1 MFGDH
6 FYHKQIRNT
15 VIAFGTIFNNVNIK
29 RTDSSGNPLQT
40 LRVPLSYS
48 PKEKFLARLDAQ
60 QDLTGDDSKVAI
72 TLPRMSFEI
81 TGYSYDP
88 TRKLNKNQRLGRVT
102 TNADTSKLNTQ
113 YSPVPYNVSFSLNVF
128 VANSDD
134 GLQIIEQI
142 LPFFQPDY
150 TVTMILDSTYMD
162 TKRDIPFILENV
174 SYDDSYTGTLTS
186 LRRIIYTLTFTAKIY
201 MYGPISQSAIIK
213 KVSADLYDNLATGDT
228 GQGGTGPRRVE
239 RVTVQPNPTSADKD
253 DTYTYTTTLDFFTD
267 TLDYDNTTGEDK
279 TSSPTKPS

>member
-6 FYHKQIRNT
+6 FYHKKIRNT

-29 RTDSSGNPLQT
+29 RLDSSGNPLQNIK
-40 LRVPLSYS
+40 VPLSYS

-81 TGYSYDP
+81 TGYSYDA
-88 TRKLNKNQRLGRVT
+88 TRKLNKNQKITKVT
-102 TNADTSKLNTQ
+102 TNADTTKMNNQ
-113 YSPVPYNVSFSLNVF
+113 YMPVPYNVNFSLNVYT
-128 VANSDD
+128 ANSDD

-150 TVTMILDSTYMD
+150 TVTMIEDTTMD
-162 TKRDIPFILENV
+162 TKRDIPFILNSVDYE
-174 SYDDSYTGTLTS
+174 DSYTGSLTS
-186 LRRIIYTLTFTAKIY
+186 LRRIIYTLQFTAKVY
-201 MYGPISQSAIIK
+201 LYGPISTSAIIK
-213 KVSADLYDNLATGDT
+213 KVSADLYSDT
-228 GQGGTGPRRVE
+228 GSNAPRVE

-253 DTYTYTTTLDFFTD
+253 DTYTYTTTLEFFTD
-267 TLDYDNTTGEDK
+267 TLDYENTTGEDA
-279 TSSPTKPS
+279 TSNPTKPS

>member
-1 MFGDH
+1 MFGEH
-6 FYHKQIRNT
+6 FYHKKIRNT

-29 RTDSSGNPLQT
+29 RLDSSGNPLQNIK
-40 LRVPLSYS
+40 VPLSYS

-81 TGYSYDP
+81 TGYSYDA
-88 TRKLNKNQRLGRVT
+88 TRKLNKNQKITKVT
-102 TNADTSKLNTQ
+102 TNADTTKLNNQ
-113 YSPVPYNVSFSLNVF
+113 YMPVPYNVNFSLNVYT
-128 VANSDD
+128 ANSDD

-150 TVTMILDSTYMD
+150 TVTMIEDRTMD
-162 TKRDIPFILENV
+162 TKRDIPFILNSVDYE
-174 SYDDSYTGTLTS
+174 DSYTGSLTS
-186 LRRIIYTLTFTAKIY
+186 MRRIIYTLSFTAKVY
-201 MYGPISQSAIIK
+201 LYGPISTSAIIK
-213 KVSADLYDNLATGDT
+213 KVSADLYADT
-228 GQGGTGPRRVE
+228 GSNAPRVE

-253 DTYTYTTTLDFFTD
+253 DTYTYTTTLEFFTD

>member
-1 MFGDH
+1 MFGEH
-6 FYHKQIRNT
+6 FYHKKIRNT

-29 RTDSSGNPLQT
+29 RLDSSGNPLQNIK
-40 LRVPLSYS
+40 VPLSYS

-81 TGYSYDP
+81 TGYSYDA
-88 TRKLNKNQRLGRVT
+88 TRKLNKNQKITKVT
-102 TNADTSKLNTQ
+102 TNADTTKMNNQ
-113 YSPVPYNVSFSLNVF
+113 YMPVPYNVNFQLNVF
-128 VANSDD
+128 TANSDD

-142 LPFFQPDY
+142 LPYFQPDY
-150 TVTMILDSTYMD
+150 TVTMIEDRTMD
-162 TKRDIPFILENV
+162 TKRDIPFILNSV
-174 SYDDSYTGTLTS
+174 DYSDDYSGSLTS
-186 LRRIIYTLTFTAKIY
+186 LRRIIYTLSFTAKVY
-201 MYGPISQSAIIK
+201 LYGPISTNAIIK
-213 KVSADLYDNLATGDT
+213 KVSADLYSDT
-228 GQGGTGPRRVE
+228 GSNAPRVE

>member
-6 FYHKQIRNT
+6 FYHKKIRNT

-29 RTDSSGNPLQT
+29 RLDSSGNPLQNIK
-40 LRVPLSYS
+40 VPLSYS

-81 TGYSYDP
+81 TGYSYDA
-88 TRKLNKNQRLGRVT
+88 TRKLNKNQKITKVT
-102 TNADTSKLNTQ
+102 TNADTTKMNNQ
-113 YSPVPYNVSFSLNVF
+113 YMPVPYNVNFSLNVYT
-128 VANSDD
+128 ANSDD

-150 TVTMILDSTYMD
+150 TVTMIEDTTMD
-162 TKRDIPFILENV
+162 TKRDIPFILNSVDYE
-174 SYDDSYTGTLTS
+174 DSYTGSLTS
-186 LRRIIYTLTFTAKIY
+186 LRRIIYTLQFTAKVY
-201 MYGPISQSAIIK
+201 LYGPISTSAIIK
-213 KVSADLYDNLATGDT
+213 KVSADLYSDT
-228 GQGGTGPRRVE
+228 GSNAPRVE

-253 DTYTYTTTLDFFTD
+253 DTYTYTTTLEFFTD
-267 TLDYDNTTGEDK
+267 TLDYDNTTGEDA
-279 TSSPTKPS
+279 TSNPTKPS

>member
-1 MFGDH
+1 MFGEH
-6 FYHKQIRNT
+6 FYHKKIRNT

-29 RTDSSGNPLQT
+29 RLDSSGNPLQNIK
-40 LRVPLSYS
+40 VPLSYS

-81 TGYSYDP
+81 TGYSYDA
-88 TRKLNKNQRLGRVT
+88 TRKLNKNQKITKVT
-102 TNADTSKLNTQ
+102 TNADTTKLNNQ
-113 YSPVPYNVSFSLNVF
+113 YMPVPYNVNFSLNVYT
-128 VANSDD
+128 ANSDD

-150 TVTMILDSTYMD
+150 TVTMIEDRTMD
-162 TKRDIPFILENV
+162 TKRDIPFILNSVDYE
-174 SYDDSYTGTLTS
+174 DSYTGSLTS
-186 LRRIIYTLTFTAKIY
+186 MRRIIYTLSFTAKVY
-201 MYGPISQSAIIK
+201 LYGPISTSAIIK
-213 KVSADLYDNLATGDT
+213 KVSADLYSDT
-228 GQGGTGPRRVE
+228 GSNSPRVE

-253 DTYTYTTTLDFFTD
+253 DTYTYTTTLEFFTD
-267 TLDYDNTTGEDK
+267 TLDYDNTTGEDA

>member
-1 MFGDH
+1 MFGEH
-6 FYHKQIRNT
+6 FYHKKIRNT

-29 RTDSSGNPLQT
+29 RLDSSGNPLQNIK
-40 LRVPLSYS
+40 VPLSYS

-81 TGYSYDP
+81 TGYSYDA
-88 TRKLNKNQRLGRVT
+88 TRKLNKNQKITKVT
-102 TNADTSKLNTQ
+102 TNADTTKMNNQ
-113 YSPVPYNVSFSLNVF
+113 YMPVPYNVNFQLNVF
-128 VANSDD
+128 TANSDD

-150 TVTMILDSTYMD
+150 TVTMIEDRTMD
-162 TKRDIPFILENV
+162 TKRDIPFILNSV
-174 SYDDSYTGTLTS
+174 DYSDDYTGSLTS
-186 LRRIIYTLTFTAKIY
+186 LRRIIYTLSFTAKVY
-201 MYGPISQSAIIK
+201 LYGPISTNAIIK
-213 KVSADLYDNLATGDT
+213 KVSADLYSDT
-228 GQGGTGPRRVE
+228 GSNAPRVE

-267 TLDYDNTTGEDK
+267 TLDYDNATGEDK